1 MTCLGAAGGG
11 VLWKSGLGWR
21 AEVQEQ
27 EQEAGAALV
36 GLGRAAHR
44 KRFAGRD
51 RSAEPAGRGCD
62 RRVGRTADGL
72 MVHIGYLGGDGFVIQ
87 DVWRTEAEMR
97 SFDDSIFL
105 PALTAVGVT
114 MRSRRSF
121 RSGRSHARDS
131 GPDAVAK

>member
-11 VLWKSGLGWR
+11 VPWKSGLGWR

-27 EQEAGAALV
+27 EAGQRLSVLV
-36 GLGRAAHR
+36 VTRIA
-44 KRFAGRD
+44 
-51 RSAEPAGRGCD
+51 
-62 RRVGRTADGL
+62 
-72 MVHIGYLGGDGFVIQ
+72 VIQ
-87 DVWRTEAEMR
+87 DVWRTEAEIR

-121 RSGRSHARDS
+121 RSGRWHARDS